1 MAQKIRPDLLRLGIV
16 RDWQTRWFS
25 RGSYRQKLEEDLLI
39 RKVIFKKIA
48 LAGVISIVIE
58 RNASDVKI
66 IIKAARPGLI
76 IGRGGKGIEDLT
88 KLVEAKLVELHRK
101 RGTSRPSI
109 KLVVDELRRNEIS
122 AVNLAQN
129 IAWDI
134 EKRMPFRRLLKK
146 SIETTMQN
154 REVQGVKIK
163 ISGRLNGAEIARS
176 EWLAK
181 GKLPLQTLRADI
193 DYGERT
199 AYTTY
204 GTIGVKVWIYK
215 GDIFDDK

>member
-16 RDWQTRWFS
+16 RDWQTRWFF

-48 LAGVISIVIE
+48 LAGLISIVIE

-122 AVNLAQN
+122 AANLAQN

-181 GKLPLQTLRADI
+181 GKLPLQTLRANI